1 MGKHALQTLAA
12 AVLAAALSGCAAVDQ
27 ARQAQQQE
35 DLARARESCA
45 RFADSAPGFSACVE
59 TQLAVISNQRRGAL
73 GAQSAPTHVQS
84 YGPRGQLCVPTAA
97 GPDVTC

>member
-1 MGKHALQTLAA
+1 MGKHALQALAV
-12 AVLAAALSGCAAVDQ
+12 AVLAAALSGCAAVDY

-35 DLARARESCA
+35 DLASAHASCA
-45 RFADSAPGFSACVE
+45 RFADIAPGFAACVE
-59 TQLAVISNQRRGAL
+59 TQLAVISSQRRGAL
-73 GAQSAPTHVQS
+73 GAQSAPAHVQS